1 MRTPGFLLVLKN
13 HGGVADVHCISAWIA
28 AVLPLTGNVR
38 CNSSSPIVRN
48 GGQFTAI
55 AVNVVP
61 ILCENPDFIRFR
73 QIEVLYRV
81 GIIHTSS

>member
-13 HGGVADVHCISAWIA
+13 HGGVADVHCIS

-81 GIIHTSS
+81 GIIRTSS